1 MKSRE
6 QRQEEF
12 IHKAKEIHRNESLDY
27 SEVMY
32 VNNRTR
38 VKIIDHDLD
47 ENGEEYGAYWQT
59 PSNHLR
65 GSSHPGKRGKK
76 ITKAKAAKQDEIIER
91 FKRAHQG
98 ENLNYSE
105 VEYVNMH
112 TPVKIV
118 CHEIAPNGEE
128 YGVFWQEPI
137 VHLKGCSHSQLAIDK
152 NAQKQT
158 YTTEQFIEKCK
169 DVHPNYDY
177 SYVEYHGSQEK
188 IWIVCNKTDAKGH
201 KHGGFWAYPDALLQ
215 GKGCPK
221 CGNHLS
227 VGEEEIY
234 QYLKEIVPN
243 EEIRRRD
250 KKTLNGMELD
260 IYIPSKNV
268 AIEYDGIR
276 WHSEEFGKDRNYHLS
291 KTDLCLKKG
300 VYLIHV
306 FEDEWLNDSDEIKRL
321 FKEKLCFKE
330 EKIEFKESA
339 VRTDRRWLF
348 PSDVKCLLDNGF
360 QIVETIPPS
369 FTYTNGHGKR
379 VKEIPLNEEKEKYY
393 KIWDC
398 GEYIWKKLD

>member
-12 IHKAKEIHRNESLDY
+12 ICKAKEIHQDEQLDY
-27 SEVMY
+27 SEVTY
-32 VNNRTR
+32 VDNRTR
-38 VKIIDHDLD
+38 VKVIDHDLD

-65 GSSHPGKRGKK
+65 GSSHPKKRGKK
-76 ITKAKAAKQDEIIER
+76 IAKAKAALQDEVIER
-91 FKRAHQG
+91 FKRVHQG
-98 ENLNYSE
+98 ENLDYSE

-112 TPVKIV
+112 TPVKII
-118 CHEIAPNGEE
+118 CHEIAPDGEE
-128 YGVFWQEPI
+128 YGAFWQEPV
-137 VHLKGCSHSQLAIDK
+137 VHLKGCSYSQLANDK
-152 NAQKQT
+152 NAQKQI

-169 DVHPNYDY
+169 AVHPNYDY

-188 IWIVCNKTDAKGH
+188 IWVVCNKEDSKGH
-201 KHGGFWAYPDALLQ
+201 KHGGFWASPDALLQ

-221 CGNHLS
+221 CGNHLPI
-227 VGEEEIY
+227 GEEEIY

-250 KKTLNGMELD
+250 KKILNGMELD

-276 WHSEEFGKDRNYHLS
+276 WHSEEFGKERNYHLN
-291 KTDLCLKKG
+291 KTDLCLEKG
-300 VYLIHV
+300 IYLIHV
-306 FEDEWLNDSDEIKRL
+306 FEDEWLNDSDGIKRL
-321 FKEKLCFKE
+321 FKEKLYPKE
-330 EKIEFKESA
+330 GKIEIKERV

-348 PSDVKCLLDNGF
+348 PSDVKHLLGNGF
-360 QIVETIPPS
+360 HIVEAIEPS
-369 FTYTNGHGKR
+369 FMYTNGHGKR
-379 VKEIPLNEEKEKYY
+379 IKEIPLNEEKEKYD

-398 GEYIWKKLD
+398 GEYVWERN

>member
-1 MKSRE
+1 MKSIE

-12 IHKAKEIHRNESLDY
+12 IRKAKEIHQNERLDY

-47 ENGEEYGAYWQT
+47 ENGDEYGAYWQT

-65 GSSHPGKRGKK
+65 GSSHPKKRGKK
-76 ITKAKAAKQDEIIER
+76 IAKAKAALQNEVIER
-91 FKRAHQG
+91 FKKVHQG
-98 ENLNYSE
+98 EQLDYSE
-105 VEYVNMH
+105 VEYINMH
-112 TPVKIV
+112 TPVKII

-152 NAQKQT
+152 NVQKQT

-169 DVHPNYDY
+169 AVHPNYDY
-177 SYVEYHGSQEK
+177 SYVEYHRSQGK
-188 IWIVCNKTDAKGH
+188 IWVVCNKEDSKGH

-227 VGEEEIY
+227 IGEEEIY

-243 EEIRRRD
+243 EEIRRRE
-250 KKTLNGMELD
+250 KKTLDGMELD

-276 WHSEEFGKDRNYHLS
+276 WHSEEFGKDRNYHLN

-321 FKEKLCFKE
+321 FKEKFCPKD
-330 EKIEFKESA
+330 EKVEITDGV

-348 PSDVKCLLDNGF
+348 PIDVKRLLDNGF
-360 QIVETIPPS
+360 HIAETIEPS
-369 FTYTNGHGKR
+369 FMYTNGHGKR

-398 GEYIWKKLD
+398 GEYVWKRN